1 MGFPD
6 IPLEVNKDLRLDSLV
21 FFVHGNG
28 FDVDGSVKVLDFIVV
43 SVESVVIFL
52 GVELDDGGCRVF
64 PEFCRENLDAFQ
76 DEEPFNQFLNVLLGD
91 FKIQIVHV
99 TLIYVIVLD
108 HFFYLSTV

>member
-6 IPLEVNKDLRLDSLV
+6 IPLEVNKDLRLDSLI
-21 FFVHGNG
+21 FVHGNR
-28 FDVDGSVKVLDFIVV
+28 FDVYGSVKVFDFIVV

-52 GVELDDGGCRVF
+52 RVELDDGGCRVF
-64 PEFCRENLDAFQ
+64 AEFCRENLDALQ
-76 DEEPFNQFLNVLLGD
+76 DEKPFDQFLNVLLGD